1 MSGGTKIKAV
11 DQSGV
16 ARDRLQVK
24 EGPGNK
30 SVGSSNTRLVEPH
43 GNINQVGSE
52 TIYQGENN
60 NFIILGRDRPTGQN
74 SGDGGK
80 GHSHT
85 STIRLI
91 AGLHGRDVKEEK
103 VTSTNPRRAE
113 KLFLNPDPIKDAAT
127 IYLSQKTNID
137 KNFHISSGGRYGAP
151 TGRSAALMKADCI
164 RLIGREGVKIVT
176 GIDKKNSLNHPITKP
191 IGIELIAGNDTSDMQ
206 PIAKGKS
213 VVKAFEDMTELVKQ
227 LSMIVEKQGIAINA
241 LAVGGIPTP
250 LGLLAYPALPVGAA
264 TAVTFNTMAMSFI
277 ATFQA
282 NLANFKELRL
292 KYDKNK
298 LYSRYNM
305 TN

>member
-1 MSGGTKIKAV
+1 MAGGTRIKAV

-16 ARDRLQVK
+16 SADRNKVK
-24 EGPGNK
+24 QGPGNK
-30 SVGSSNTRLVEPH
+30 SLGGSNSRLVEPH
-43 GNINQVGSE
+43 GNYNQVDSE

-60 NFIILGRDRPTGQN
+60 NFIILGRDRPSDPN
-74 SGDGGK
+74 SGYGGK

-85 STIRLI
+85 STIRI
-91 AGLHGRDVKEEK
+91 VAGLHGRNVQEEK
-103 VTSTNPRRAE
+103 VISKKPLKTE
-113 KLFLNPDPIKDAAT
+113 VQFLNPDPILDAAT
-127 IYLSQKTNID
+127 IYLSQKTDID
-137 KNFHISSGGRYGAP
+137 RNFHINTGGRYGAP
-151 TGRSAALMKADCI
+151 KGRSAALIKADCI
-164 RLIGREGVKIVT
+164 RLVGREGVKIVT
-176 GIDKKNSLNHPITKP
+176 GTDKKNSLGKPITKP

-241 LAVGGIPTP
+241 LAIGNAIPWPGSIGT
-250 LGLLAYPALPVGAA
+250 APAGAA
-264 TAVTFNTMAMSFI
+264 TALVFNTMSLSFI

-282 NLANFKELRL
+282 NLANFKELKL

-298 LYSRYNM
+298 IYSRYNM